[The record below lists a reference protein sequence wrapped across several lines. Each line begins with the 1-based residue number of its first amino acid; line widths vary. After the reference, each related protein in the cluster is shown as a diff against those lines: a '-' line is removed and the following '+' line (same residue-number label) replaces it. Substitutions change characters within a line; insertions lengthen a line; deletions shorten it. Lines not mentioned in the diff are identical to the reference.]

1 MSRKKHNKKMV
12 EQMIQLTNRIFR
24 KSFIFLPLV
33 IGNHISEEK
42 QQKGSIGFSYHKTI
56 TIYLVL

>member
-1 MSRKKHNKKMV
+1 
-12 EQMIQLTNRIFR
+12 MIQLTNRIFR

-42 QQKGSIGFSYHKTI
+42 QQKGSIGFSYNKTI